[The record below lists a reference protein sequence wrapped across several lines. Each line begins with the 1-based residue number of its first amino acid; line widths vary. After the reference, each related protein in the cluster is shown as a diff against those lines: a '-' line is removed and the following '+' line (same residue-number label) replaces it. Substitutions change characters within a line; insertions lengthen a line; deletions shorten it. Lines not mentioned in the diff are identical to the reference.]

1 MYITQ
6 ALHRNAQQKP
16 DEVATICVDRTR
28 THAETYDRVARLA
41 GGLRGLGVE
50 PGDRVAILAL
60 NSDRYFQFIYAVSWV
75 DAVIVPVNIRWSAKE
90 IAYSLVEAD
99 VRLLVVDDTFG
110 PLAAA
115 VRGLVPDL
123 HTFVHC
129 GDAPTPADMES
140 FEDLATESD
149 PIPDA
154 HRRGDALAGIFY
166 TGGTTGFPKGV
177 MLSQRNLFVSAFGS
191 AAGGTTSPNGRVLHA
206 APMFHLADFASTVTH
221 SALGG
226 SACVSSRHSI
236 RS

>member
-191 AAGGTTSPNGRVLHA
+191 AAGGTTSPNGRVLHT

-221 SALGG
+221 SAQV
-226 SACVSSRHSI
+226 ARMCSSRHSI